1 MPILIILLIIATAII
16 VHLIR
21 KTNNINKSI
30 IEEEQKTNEYK
41 TTYIKK
47 KYFLSETEKDYLEL
61 IEEALPISKYIIQ
74 PQINLASI
82 INCKD
87 FRKYHSE
94 LFRNIDFGIF
104 DNDYN
109 ILALIEINDK
119 THYKNTR
126 KERDIKVSYICEQ
139 AEIPLITFWVDD
151 EPTLY
156 DIKKEFKKI
165 GLIRF

>member
-1 MPILIILLIIATAII
+1 MPILIILLIIAIAII
-16 VHLIR
+16 IHLTR
-21 KTNNINKSI
+21 KTNKY
-30 IEEEQKTNEYK
+30 QKTELEDQCDTKEFK

-47 KYFLSETEKDYLEL
+47 KYFLSETEKNYLEL
-61 IEEALPISKYIIQ
+61 IKDTLTTSKYIIQ
-74 PQINLASI
+74 PQVNLASI

-104 DNDYN
+104 DYNYN
-109 ILALIEINDK
+109 IKALIEINDK
-119 THYKNTR
+119 THYKNER
-126 KERDIKVSYICEQ
+126 KERDIKVQYICKQ
-139 AEIPLITFWVDD
+139 AEIPLIVFWIDD
-151 EPTLY
+151 DPTLY